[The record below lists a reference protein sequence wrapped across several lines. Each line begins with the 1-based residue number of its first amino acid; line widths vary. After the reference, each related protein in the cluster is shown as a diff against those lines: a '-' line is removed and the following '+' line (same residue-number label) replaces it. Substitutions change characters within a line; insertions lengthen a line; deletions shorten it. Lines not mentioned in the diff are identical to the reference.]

1 MVSERAHPS
10 TGRLDRLQ
18 PYPFQRLRSLL
29 ADATPPVGRRAIPLS
44 IGEPR
49 HPAPAMVGEA
59 LRASLDE
66 SLGRYPAT
74 TGTAAL
80 RETIAAWLQ
89 WRFSLPSG
97 RPDPA
102 HEVLPAAGTR
112 EALFA
117 VTQAFVE
124 PGNRPAV
131 FMPNPF
137 YQIYEGAALLAG
149 GEPVLLDTRAEN
161 DFEPDLGAI
170 TDAQWARCG
179 LIYLCSPGNP
189 NGRVLSH
196 AFWER
201 LFAIQQ
207 RHGFVIA
214 ADECYSELYRE
225 DAEPPLG
232 LLAACQAAGRTAFED
247 CLVFHSLSKR
257 SNVPGLRSGFIA
269 GDARLIERFSR
280 YRTYQGCA
288 LPEHVQ
294 SASIAAWGDEHHVRD
309 NRRAYDRKF
318 ALARRILQPVAG
330 YHDPQAGFYIWLPVP
345 GGDDEG
351 FCRGLYQA
359 SGVTVL
365 PGRYLSR
372 PSREGD
378 PGAGYVRLALV
389 AEEAIC
395 EDALER
401 IGNFIQTYA

>member
-1 MVSERAHPS
+1 MVSEPPNA
-10 TGRLDRLQ
+10 TAGRLERLQ
-18 PYPFQRLRSLL
+18 PYPFQRLQSLL
-29 ADATPPVGRRAIPLS
+29 ADARPPSDRSAIRLS

-49 HPAPAMVGEA
+49 HPAPAVVGEA
-59 LRASLDE
+59 LRAALDE

-80 RETIAAWLQ
+80 RETIARWLG
-89 WRFSLPSG
+89 WRFALPSG

-102 HEVLPAAGTR
+102 REILPAAGTR

-117 VTQAFVE
+117 VTQAFIE
-124 PGNRPAV
+124 PGRRPAV

-149 GEPVLLDTRAEN
+149 GKPVCLNTWAEN
-161 DFEPDLGAI
+161 GFEPDLGAI
-170 TDAQWARCG
+170 PEAQWARCG

-189 NGRVLSH
+189 NGQVLSRS
-196 AFWER
+196 FWER

-225 DAEPPLG
+225 DREAPLG
-232 LLAACQAAGRTAFED
+232 LLAACQALGRTAFED

-294 SASIAAWGDEHHVRD
+294 RASIAAWRDEHHVQA

-318 ALARRILQPVAG
+318 ALARRILQPVID
-330 YHDPQAGFYIWLPVP
+330 YHDPAAGFYIWLPVP
-345 GGDDEG
+345 GGDDEA
-351 FCRGLYQA
+351 FCHGLYQA

-372 PSREGD
+372 PTGAGD

-401 IGNFIQTYA
+401 IAHYIQTDT